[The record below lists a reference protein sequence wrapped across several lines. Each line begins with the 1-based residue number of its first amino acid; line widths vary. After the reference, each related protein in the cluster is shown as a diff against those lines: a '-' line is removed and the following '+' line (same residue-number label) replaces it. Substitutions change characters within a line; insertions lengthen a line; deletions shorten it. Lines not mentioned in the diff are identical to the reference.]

1 MSAVE
6 GDLQNVDST
15 ASLECPSPHTHPKP
29 AELAVIVPIQS
40 CASPDSDY
48 ATSPLPQQAESEEPT
63 SQHQGDE
70 TEGAPLV
77 VKALLCR
84 AHLVFDCQNILAAPP
99 VLLKCTSAPTTVE
112 EEQDDSPPISPVG
125 LSGLRAL
132 RKSKANKP
140 ASAISLEEE
149 IEKQE
154 IKLEDIQ
161 QEEARPEEMK
171 REVVQPAP
179 VRSGERLKRPQSG
192 RRKHFPIRSLEGTEG
207 SSEQSPVLSGAH
219 LEVNAKMGS
228 LVSMARDIIQP
239 EAPPEADV
247 RARRNTW
254 NSPHLE
260 TKTAPAV
267 GSPVPLPSVTRNRP
281 SSVKLVSEHKKSA
294 SEQNTLSPISTRRT
308 STIHARSA
316 LHPVTMNC
324 EPASTDSDLANT
336 LQHIAVPDASRLKT
350 ARSTST
356 KPAEASL
363 DLANALQRI
372 AAPDASRLKTTSI
385 TPRKTARKTSI
396 KPPELSADGPAVAP
410 VAVAE
415 AGPPAGLSNA
425 QIIRWEAEQEA
436 NKEPA
441 TSLKSPKS
449 TKRALTV
456 MLPSAQQAVVAP
468 KLSPAFTA
476 KIVAPLTV
484 SVSSVSD
491 QAKTLINI
499 PASRASRAQLPDF
512 EAMPSFNAKKALPGL

>member
-239 EAPPEADV
+239 QAPPEADV

-336 LQHIAVPDASRLKT
+336 LQHIAV
-350 ARSTST
+350 
-356 KPAEASL
+356 
-363 DLANALQRI
+363 
-372 AAPDASRLKTTSI
+372 PDASRLKTTSI

>member
-1 MSAVE
+1 MGKPTSEGMSAVE
-6 GDLQNVDST
+6 GVLQNTDSI
-15 ASLECPSPHTHPKP
+15 ASLECPSPRTHSKP
-29 AELAVIVPIQS
+29 AELAVIVPVQS

-48 ATSPLPQQAESEEPT
+48 ATSPLPQEAEGEELT
-63 SQHQGDE
+63 TQQQEDE

-99 VLLKCTSAPTTVE
+99 VLLKCTSAPTSVE

-132 RKSKANKP
+132 RKSKANKA

-154 IKLEDIQ
+154 TKPEESQ
-161 QEEARPEEMK
+161 QEEARPEEMN

-179 VRSGERLKRPQSG
+179 ARSGERLKRPSSG
-192 RRKHFPIRSLEGTEG
+192 RRKHFPIRSLQGTEG
-207 SSEQSPVLSGAH
+207 SPEQSPPLSGAH
-219 LEVNAKMGS
+219 SEVNAKMGS

-239 EAPPEADV
+239 QAPPEDDV
-247 RARRNTW
+247 RPRRNTW

-281 SSVKLVSEHKKSA
+281 GSVKPVSEHKKTA
-294 SEQNTLSPISTRRT
+294 NEQSTLSPISTRRT

-316 LHPVTMNC
+316 LHPVTTNC
-324 EPASTDSDLANT
+324 EPASTDSNLANA

-350 ARSTST
+350 ARSTSI
-356 KPAEASL
+356 KPAEGSL
-363 DLANALQRI
+363 DLANALQHI
-372 AAPDASRLKTTSI
+372 AAPDATRL
-385 TPRKTARKTSI
+385 KTARKTSI
-396 KPPELSADGPAVAP
+396 KPAELSADGPAVAP

-415 AGPPAGLSNA
+415 RGPPAGLSNA

-441 TSLKSPKS
+441 TSPRSPKS

-456 MLPSAQQAVVAP
+456 TLPSAQQAVVAP

-476 KIVAPLTV
+476 KVVAPLTV
-484 SVSSVSD
+484 SASSVSD

-499 PASRASRAQLPDF
+499 PVGRAKLPDF
-512 EAMPSFNAKKALPGL
+512 EAMPSFNSKKALPGL